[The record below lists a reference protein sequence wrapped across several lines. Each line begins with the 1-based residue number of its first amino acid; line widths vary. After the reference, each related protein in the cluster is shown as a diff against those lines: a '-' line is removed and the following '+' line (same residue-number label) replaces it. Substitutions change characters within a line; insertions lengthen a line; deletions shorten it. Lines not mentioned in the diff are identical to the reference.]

1 MALFDLGP
9 GGEQLL
15 TLGPALSDSEVGA
28 MVGMGGSPFPGFSQD
43 ILQGHGARGHGE
55 VPVLTPDG
63 DTECL
68 RGWVALGVSQ
78 AAVAPRVPKVP

>member
-15 TLGPALSDSEVGA
+15 TPDPALSDSKIRA

-43 ILQGHGARGHGE
+43 IYRGMEQGAMGRCQRSLLM
-55 VPVLTPDG
+55 LT
-63 DTECL
+63 L
-68 RGWVALGVSQ
+68 NA
-78 AAVAPRVPKVP
+78 